1 MADRLDRA
9 RSDDQSCTVRPCN
22 VSGVGL
28 ATIPET
34 TTFPLGVA
42 VVGLND
48 VIAIHGC
55 DRAPGWLAAAGTVAS
70 HPTPTAAADAAA
82 ASRSHRRVA
91 ARPRAVLARGDAP
104 PPRGQAPGPHGP
116 EPPGS
121 RTHAMPKCYC
131 RSSAAVCAPR
141 SSLEDAGWGRGSG
154 TLPPMCA
161 RVPGPLP
168 IG

>member
-9 RSDDQSCTVRPCN
+9 RSDDQSCTVRACN

-42 VVGLND
+42 VAGLSD

-70 HPTPTAAADAAA
+70 HPTPTAAAAA

-91 ARPRAVLARGDAP
+91 ARPRTVLARGDAP
-104 PPRGQAPGPHGP
+104 P

-121 RTHAMPKCYC
+121 RTHAMPKC
-131 RSSAAVCAPR
+131 
-141 SSLEDAGWGRGSG
+141 
-154 TLPPMCA
+154 
-161 RVPGPLP
+161 
-168 IG
+168 